1 MPNKTSNDIVYV
13 FIDYYQK
20 GLWGGWLSKHS
31 YWERAIPKN
40 LPNIM
45 HSNPVHIC
53 DITTKFM
60 NLHGKKIQFVFS
72 DSVKFL
78 HQVESR
84 TI

>member
-1 MPNKTSNDIVYV
+1 MPNRSSIKTVYV

-20 GLWGGWLSKHS
+20 GLWGGWFSKHS
-31 YWERAIPKN
+31 WWERVILPKK

-45 HSNPVHIC
+45 HCNPIAIC
-53 DITTKFM
+53 EIS
-60 NLHGKKIQFVFS
+60 KKLIRDKEIEFVFS